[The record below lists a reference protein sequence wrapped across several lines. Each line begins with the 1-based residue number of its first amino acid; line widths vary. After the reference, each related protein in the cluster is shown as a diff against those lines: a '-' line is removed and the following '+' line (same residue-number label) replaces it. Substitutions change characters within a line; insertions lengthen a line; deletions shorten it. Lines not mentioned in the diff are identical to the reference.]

1 MHSSIPILCLAV
13 LSTAI
18 ANPSP
23 QWVTSETDNF
33 DLEGIENVGYK
44 DPTHVGGYSSFN
56 LAKAQPSEQKQ
67 PMQDDDQLTTED
79 RGPDLLCTSDETK
92 QCCDS
97 EKGAQVR
104 ESAYFI
110 YQCFSVPESTCPFLC
125 HFKGLTR
132 F

>member
-44 DPTHVGGYSSFN
+44 YPTRVGGLSSFD
-56 LAKAQPSEQKQ
+56 LAKAQPSDQKQ
-67 PMQDDDQLTTED
+67 PMQDDD
-79 RGPDLLCTSDETK
+79 
-92 QCCDS
+92 
-97 EKGAQVR
+97 
-104 ESAYFI
+104 
-110 YQCFSVPESTCPFLC
+110 
-125 HFKGLTR
+125 
-132 F
+132 